1 MNCLDPIH
9 TMLSVHVQGVKREDV
24 AHIARALFCPCL
36 ACKGVIKVH
45 ENNGTFVA
53 VAEEG
58 RVLYARCADGSCLC
72 EAEDM
77 TGGCMD
83 VVNGTGKR
91 PWIRLTPDKL
101 LELETHHAKKKARN

>member
-1 MNCLDPIH
+1 MHCLDPIH
-9 TMLSVHVQGVKREDV
+9 TKLSQHVQGVKREDV
-24 AHIARALFCPCL
+24 AHIARTLFCPCL

-72 EAEDM
+72 EEKDLM
-77 TGGCMD
+77 SGCMD
-83 VVNGTGKR
+83 VVDGTGKR
-91 PWIRLTPDKL
+91 PWIRLTPERLQD
-101 LELETHHAKKKARN
+101 LEARHAEKKARV